1 MLDRNIGRMVKI
13 AGNQLSR
20 EFDQF
25 AKSYDLTG
33 MQMSIID
40 FLSHDWEE
48 EYFQQD
54 IEKEFNIF
62 NARQQLSCYKEWRK
76 RV

>member
-1 MLDRNIGRMVKI
+1 MARNIGRMVKI

-25 AKSYDLTG
+25 AKPYDLTG

-40 FLSHDWEE
+40 FLRNNL
-48 EYFQQD
+48 Y
-54 IEKEFNIF
+54 N
-62 NARQQLSCYKEWRK
+62 LY
-76 RV
+76 

>member
-1 MLDRNIGRMVKI
+1 MEKNIGRFGQKRQAI
-13 AGNQLSR
+13 NWGR

-25 AKSYDLTG
+25 AKPFDLTG

-40 FLSHDWEE
+40 FLSQGVKE

-54 IEKEFNIF
+54 IEKRI
-62 NARQQLSCYKEWRK
+62 
-76 RV
+76 